1 MELLAYFING
11 SLMSL
16 GHCVGMC
23 GGIVLAYCQSK
34 FNPTTSLKQ
43 QILGH
48 ALYSLGRISM
58 YVLVGILAS
67 LGFRGFL
74 EWASHVWD
82 LDRTHLQAIIFIV
95 MGVLM
100 VGFALG
106 YTLRL
111 KANLGM
117 GFLKSLFR
125 ATLGAPKISSLYVL
139 GLINGL
145 LPCFM
150 VYWFV
155 LSALAQPNAMRSLEV
170 LLTLGLATFLPMFV
184 FGLLLGRFLNS
195 ALRALFMKLAFLMM
209 LGFGGYNIYMGV
221 VMLQGHAHHMHMG
234 H

>member
-82 LDRTHLQAIIFIV
+82 LDRTHLQAIIFYCH
-95 MGVLM
+95 GRANDWFC
-100 VGFALG
+100 VGLHPEIESQSWH
-106 YTLRL
+106 
-111 KANLGM
+111 
-117 GFLKSLFR
+117 GFFKEPL
-125 ATLGAPKISSLYVL
+125 
-139 GLINGL
+139 
-145 LPCFM
+145 
-150 VYWFV
+150 
-155 LSALAQPNAMRSLEV
+155 
-170 LLTLGLATFLPMFV
+170 
-184 FGLLLGRFLNS
+184 
-195 ALRALFMKLAFLMM
+195 
-209 LGFGGYNIYMGV
+209 
-221 VMLQGHAHHMHMG
+221 
-234 H
+234 